1 MARDE
6 SNPSVEKDPLHHY
19 SPAMLPDRDY
29 TQPPIRKWRWSAT
42 IVLILLNIVAFCFPY
57 TLLPKLIDPVYFA
70 LSLPGLQHGYV
81 WQLLTYQFMHGGLA
95 HLLLNCW
102 ALFVFGRGVEW
113 AVGKPRFLILYF
125 SGGII
130 GGLFQVLAALLWPDY
145 FGGASVGASAGIFG
159 VVASFA
165 MLFPDQRLVMLLFF
179 VIPINMRAK
188 SLLWFVLVLTAFG
201 ISFPHS
207 GLARLLGGNLTG
219 LAFSRFYFLRILPPR
234 TSLD

>member
-1 MARDE
+1 
-6 SNPSVEKDPLHHY
+6 
-19 SPAMLPDRDY
+19 MLPDRDY

-188 SLLWFVLVLTAFG
+188 SLLWFVLVLTALG

-207 GLARLLGGNLTG
+207 GLARLLGGNVAHFAHLGGILTG